1 MVNNYLILCLKGLH
15 CFFFILLQVVQHVH
29 EMNGGVLMEIA
40 FQMMNAAMEDEI
52 VRMAAMNVVVSY
64 STLTWTNARL

>member
-1 MVNNYLILCLKGLH
+1 MPWINIAFRYKPQLIVLLLLVLHNYLGIMVNNYLILCLKGLH

-40 FQMMNAAMEDEI
+40 F
-52 VRMAAMNVVVSY
+52 
-64 STLTWTNARL
+64 